1 MKAQEFRDRL
11 PDHLRPQLAPEWQAF
26 RTASRFSYVQFWY
39 GPPPFHFEAS
49 PYYDREIY
57 EVGLHFESRDK
68 ALNEALHAAFDRR
81 FAEIRHCL
89 GPDVFLEQ
97 WDRGW
102 HKLYRCLPFPDKRYD
117 AALLDRVAADLARQ
131 IALLQP
137 MLEEALAVLVD

>member
-11 PDHLRPQLAPEWQAF
+11 PDHLRPRLPPEWRAF

-39 GPPPFHFEAS
+39 GPQAFHFEAS
-49 PYYDREIY
+49 PYYEREIY

-68 ALNEALHAAFDRR
+68 ALNATLHAAFDRR
-81 FAEIRHCL
+81 FAEIRHSL
-89 GPDVFLEQ
+89 GADVFLEQ

-102 HKLYRCLPFPDKRYD
+102 HKLYRCLPFPARRYD
-117 AALLDRVAADLARQ
+117 DGLLDAVVSELARQ

-137 MLEEALAVLVD
+137 MLDEALAAPGE